1 MFPSIRP
8 SAVAGSFYP
17 ADAAILSATIKDL
30 LDAAAPPDGAGWPK
44 ALIVPHAGYP
54 YSGPIAASAYVRLAA
69 GRGKVK
75 RVVLLGPAHRVYV
88 RGLALPGVEAF
99 ATPLGDIALDRAALA
114 VLASL
119 PQTNT
124 LPAAHAAEH
133 ALEVQL
139 PFLQALLGDF
149 SLVPLVVGATQ
160 PEEVAE
166 VLELLWGGEETVF
179 VVSSDLSHYLG
190 YLEAQ
195 RVDRATAQA
204 ILQCDTDLHPRQ
216 ACGSGPLNGLLLAA
230 KRRGLV
236 PRLLDIRN
244 SGDTGGDQARVVG
257 YGAFALYEEQ
267 RGKPDDAA
275 EGELLL
281 AHARHAINKHFG
293 MAGTPPSAPAWM
305 KNPGACFITLKKQGE
320 LRGCIGTLEAHR
332 ALEEDL
338 RSNALA
344 ACLRDPRFPPV
355 APDELVAL
363 RIEVS
368 LLSGAQEMPF
378 SGEDDAIAQLR
389 PGIDGVILR
398 HRDRRAT
405 FLPQVWENLA
415 QPRDFIAQLKRKAG
429 LPTNFWDAEIELA
442 RYTVRKWSET

>member
-1 MFPSIRP
+1 MSPSIRP
-8 SAVAGSFYP
+8 PAVAGSFYP
-17 ADAAILSATIKDL
+17 ADAAILSATVKDL
-30 LDAAAPPDGAGWPK
+30 LAAAAPPDEAGWPK

-54 YSGPIAASAYVRLAA
+54 YSGPIAASAYARLAA
-69 GRGKVK
+69 ARGKVT

-88 RGLALPGVEAF
+88 QGLALPGAEAF
-99 ATPLGDIALDRAALA
+99 ATPLGDIAVDRAALA
-114 VLASL
+114 MLASL
-119 PQTNT
+119 PQTST

-139 PFLQALLGDF
+139 PFLQALLGNF
-149 SLVPLVVGATQ
+149 SLVPLVVGATRPQ
-160 PEEVAE
+160 EVAE

-195 RVDRATAQA
+195 RVDRATAEA
-204 ILQCDTDLHPRQ
+204 ILQCSADLHPRQ

-236 PRLLDIRN
+236 PRLLDMRN
-244 SGDTGGDQARVVG
+244 SGDTAGDQARVVG
-257 YGAFALYEEQ
+257 YGAFALYESQ
-267 RGKPDDAA
+267 RGEPDDAA

-281 AHARHAINKHFG
+281 AHARHAISEHFG
-293 MAGTPPSAPAWM
+293 MAGAPPSTPSWM
-305 KNPGACFITLKKQGE
+305 KNRGACFITLKKQGE

-332 ALEEDL
+332 TLEDDL

-355 APDELVAL
+355 APDELASL

-368 LLSGAQEMPF
+368 LLSSAQVVPC

-398 HRDRRAT
+398 HRERRAT
-405 FLPQVWENLA
+405 FLPQVWETLA

-429 LPTNFWDAEIELA
+429 LSTNFWDAEIELA